1 MTTSSTQRAWPV
13 ARRLTATIGLGVF
26 AASTVALGSSG
37 GSVPPAKKPSPPPF
51 STFEKSLQVEEHLT
65 FKVTYAT
72 HGSGPSTTLVFEQ
85 RPPDAR
91 FGTSHGFVL
100 ELSGKTYYCASTI
113 GHAVC
118 LETGANPLLG
128 LEGLFSP
135 ASVVTELKTLQTEI
149 AAKIAGVKVSTSEK
163 TFAGQASTCISV
175 SVKSTGYEYCVTNA
189 KGILAYGGSSTGY
202 VEMTAY
208 ANSAPTGDF
217 VLPHGATITSG

>member
-1 MTTSSTQRAWPV
+1 VTTTSTPRVWPA
-13 ARRLTATIGLGVF
+13 ARRLTATIALGVF
-26 AASTVALGSSG
+26 AASAVALGASG
-37 GSVPPAKKPSPPPF
+37 ASVLPAKKPSPPPF
-51 STFEKSLQVEEHLT
+51 STLEKSLQAEEHLT
-65 FKVTYAT
+65 FKVTYTT
-72 HGSGPSTTLVFEQ
+72 HGSGQSTTLVFEQ

-91 FGTSHGFVL
+91 FGTSQGFVL
-100 ELSGKTYYCASTI
+100 ELNGKTYYCGSTS
-113 GHAVC
+113 GHPVC
-118 LETGANPLLG
+118 LTTSANPLLG

-175 SVKSTGYEYCVTNA
+175 SVKSQGYEYCVTNA

-208 ANSAPTGDF
+208 ASSAPASDF
-217 VLPHGATITSG
+217 ALPKGATITSG